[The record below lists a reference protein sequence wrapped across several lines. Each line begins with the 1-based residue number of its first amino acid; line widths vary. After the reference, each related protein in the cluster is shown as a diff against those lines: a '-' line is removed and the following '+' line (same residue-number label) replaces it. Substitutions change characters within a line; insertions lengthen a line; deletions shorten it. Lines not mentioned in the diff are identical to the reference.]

1 MRCRSCKYI
10 FLIIQF
16 IMYVTF
22 LSLDI
27 LDTNI
32 ALSNNI
38 NLQQWFYVFYM

>member
-1 MRCRSCKYI
+1 MSAVNI

-38 NLQQWFYVFYM
+38 KFAAVVLCFYM